1 MTKNYLATSV
11 LMACLSKSKNQKK
24 DIHTQLKETI
34 AEHKIIMRA
43 FEKLPKEQNGLLITI
58 GKKAA

>member
-1 MTKNYLATSV
+1 MTEKYLATSV

-34 AEHKIIMRA
+34 AEHMKIMRE
-43 FEKLPKEQNGLLITI
+43 FDIMRKKQYGILISFGKE
-58 GKKAA
+58 AA